1 MSTRV
6 AAVRSDTLADAADQG
21 LSHQALS
28 PSAAR
33 AALVRLCAAGFVA
46 YCSYSIC
53 RAPLL
58 PLFARELGA
67 GPSLIGFVMGASTL
81 TGVFLKLP
89 AGALS
94 DLFGRRRLLVAGA
107 LVFATLPFSY
117 LAVSTLAWLVVLRFL
132 HGSATAIFGP
142 VASASLSDIAPAAR
156 RGAWLSTYSTA
167 QGAGQA
173 IGPILAGYAIAAGRF
188 DLAFAASGLI
198 GLGAPLIVGT
208 WRGVPAGTSTRPSWQ
223 AFKQGVSEVVSDRL
237 VLITSAAHAAQFV
250 LNGTLNAF
258 LPLYGREVLGMTVTE
273 LGWLFGIQTL
283 TTLAM
288 RPAIGY
294 VSDRLGRRW
303 VIVTGLTVCSAAVLL
318 VSIASN
324 VSEIVTAVLAY
335 AAGVATTTAATS
347 AYITDMTRRARYGAA
362 HGVFGTI
369 YDVGDALGPIV
380 AGVLVA
386 AVGYTRMFQVMAAVS
401 LTMAV
406 AFAGAS
412 RIGVA
417 GRVVPRT

>member
-1 MSTRV
+1 
-6 AAVRSDTLADAADQG
+6 
-21 LSHQALS
+21 
-28 PSAAR
+28 
-33 AALVRLCAAGFVA
+33 LVRLCAAGFVA

-107 LVFATLPFSY
+107 LAFATLPFSY

-208 WRGVPAGTSTRPSWQ
+208 WRVVPAGTSTRPSWQ
-223 AFKQGVSEVVSDRL
+223 AFKHGVREVVSDRL
-237 VLITSAAHAAQFV
+237 VLSTSAAHAAQFM
-250 LNGTLNAF
+250 LNGMLNAF
-258 LPLYGREVLGMTVTE
+258 LPLYGREVLGLSVTQ
-273 LGWLFGIQTL
+273 LGWLFGLQTL
-283 TTLAM
+283 TTLAV
-288 RPAIGY
+288 RPAIGLL
-294 VSDRLGRRW
+294 SDRVGRRW
-303 VIVTGLTVCSAAVLL
+303 VIVTGLVVCSAAVVL
-318 VSIASN
+318 VSIATHL
-324 VSEIVTAVLAY
+324 SEIITAIVAY

-347 AYITDMTRRARYGAA
+347 AYITDVTRRARYGAA

-369 YDVGDALGPIV
+369 YDIGDALGPIV
-380 AGVLVA
+380 AGFLVA
-386 AVGYTRMFQVMAAVS
+386 AVGYTQMFQVLAAVA
-401 LTMAV
+401 LTIAV
-406 AFAGAS
+406 AFAVAS
-412 RIGVA
+412 RMGDTSRVA
-417 GRVVPRT
+417 PHA

>member
-6 AAVRSDTLADAADQG
+6 AAVRSDAVADAADQG
-21 LSHQALS
+21 LS

-107 LVFATLPFSY
+107 LVFATLPFTY

-156 RGAWLSTYSTA
+156 RGAWLSTVLHSSRGRPGHRADPGWICDRCWSFRSRVRRLRTHRSRRTA
-167 QGAGQA
+167 HCRHMARGTGWNVNTPFMAGIQ
-173 IGPILAGYAIAAGRF
+173 AGR
-188 DLAFAASGLI
+188 
-198 GLGAPLIVGT
+198 
-208 WRGVPAGTSTRPSWQ
+208 Q
-223 AFKQGVSEVVSDRL
+223 
-237 VLITSAAHAAQFV
+237 
-250 LNGTLNAF
+250 
-258 LPLYGREVLGMTVTE
+258 
-273 LGWLFGIQTL
+273 
-283 TTLAM
+283 
-288 RPAIGY
+288 
-294 VSDRLGRRW
+294 
-303 VIVTGLTVCSAAVLL
+303 
-318 VSIASN
+318 
-324 VSEIVTAVLAY
+324 
-335 AAGVATTTAATS
+335 
-347 AYITDMTRRARYGAA
+347 
-362 HGVFGTI
+362 
-369 YDVGDALGPIV
+369 
-380 AGVLVA
+380 
-386 AVGYTRMFQVMAAVS
+386 
-401 LTMAV
+401 
-406 AFAGAS
+406 
-412 RIGVA
+412 
-417 GRVVPRT
+417 